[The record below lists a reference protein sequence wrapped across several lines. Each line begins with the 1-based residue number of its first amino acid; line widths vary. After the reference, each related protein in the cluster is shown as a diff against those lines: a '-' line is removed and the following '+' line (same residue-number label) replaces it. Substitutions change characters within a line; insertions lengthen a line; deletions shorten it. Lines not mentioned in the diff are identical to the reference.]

1 MILHVAY
8 APPSAWPRALA
19 TTHAGASSCQRHWEA
34 CWLCA
39 QRVGAVWC
47 DGRARV
53 QASSAGLAFCFG
65 RSREMRMHAC
75 MLCTHIHRLL
85 YSNEPITPS
94 HAPHARAQK
103 SSSRRCLRASSMRA
117 LSNAMRAALRARCN
131 QFCTYEPSTP
141 RAARGFASQCLQRL
155 LIRSAS
161 LTWRA
166 AALALTL
173 SARLLES
180 IHAML
185 KRTCEGSGRRLRLRH
200 LDEVGVG

>member
-141 RAARGFASQCLQRL
+141 RAARGFASFTVP
-155 LIRSAS
+155 S
-161 LTWRA
+161 
-166 AALALTL
+166 ALADTISKLNL
-173 SARLLES
+173 ARCGAGA
-180 IHAML
+180 HAV
-185 KRTCEGSGRRLRLRH
+185 CASSGEHPCNAQTH
-200 LDEVGVG
+200 L